1 MRNKASKEVLGCVC
15 HWCGTQYTNKNAS
28 FYSSKHMMYK
38 YNEWRTTI
46 CRNCTNDL
54 FKGYVNQYGD
64 RAFAF
69 YQICAKLGWYFS
81 ENAFKRVDN
90 GEVSFIALYVKEA
103 NTGECKGKT
112 FEDNIYEKFHSP
124 IGDVEDKVRENIR
137 VYSDAWAGEY
147 TSHEIDF
154 LDAYYAG
161 LLRDY
166 KIITENHRDYAKKI
180 SKASLYMDQCLEA
193 AKTGDKNATSQLK
206 QAQEIFDK
214 LCQSAKFAESTRSI
228 NDVGLGCFGRIVEEV
243 EKGEYV
249 YKHTPIEKDDID
261 ELLVA
266 FSTIEKSL

>member
-1 MRNKASKEVLGCVC
+1 MSTKTKKEPQGYVC
-15 HWCGTQYTNKNAS
+15 HWCGTTYTNKNTF
-28 FYSSKHMMYK
+28 FYSSKHEMYK
-38 YNEWRTTI
+38 HNGWRTTV
-46 CRNCTNDL
+46 CRDCVHNIFD
-54 FKGYVNQYGD
+54 GYVHQYGD
-64 RAFAF
+64 RSFAF
-69 YQICAKLGWYFS
+69 YQTCAKFGWYFS
-81 ENAFKRVDN
+81 ENAFRRVDN
-90 GEVSFIALYVKEA
+90 GQSTAVGLYMQKA

-112 FEDNIYEKFHSP
+112 FEDNIYERFHSP
-124 IGDVEDKVRENIR
+124 IGNAGDTVNSDIRE
-137 VYSDAWAGEY
+137 YSDEWAGEY
-147 TSHEIDF
+147 TPKEIEY

-166 KIITENHRDYAKKI
+166 KIITENHRDYARKI

-193 AKTGDKNATSQLK
+193 AKTGDKNATGQYK

-249 YKHTPIEKDDID
+249 YKHIPIAKDDID
-261 ELLVA
+261 EILTA